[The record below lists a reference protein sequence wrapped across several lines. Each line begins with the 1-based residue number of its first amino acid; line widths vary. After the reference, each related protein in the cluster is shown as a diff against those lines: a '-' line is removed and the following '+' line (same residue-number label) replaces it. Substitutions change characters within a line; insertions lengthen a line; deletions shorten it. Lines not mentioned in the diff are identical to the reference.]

1 MDGCGH
7 SKSVHHI
14 VMSTS
19 PCQHTEK
26 MQNEKNHLLCNI
38 SHVLHRYISHMFC
51 TDADCSSGKKCT
63 CPRNGLTCIDI
74 CACNGFECGNSSHII
89 EAEGDDDL

>member
-14 VMSTS
+14 VMSMF
-19 PCQHTEK
+19 PGQHTEK

-38 SHVLHRYISHMFC
+38 SLKINDRGIIHIS
-51 TDADCSSGKKCT
+51 S
-63 CPRNGLTCIDI
+63 
-74 CACNGFECGNSSHII
+74 
-89 EAEGDDDL
+89 